1 MNPNFY
7 KIILVCFLLL
17 LVNSCSNKC
26 VVDNIEV
33 SELLGTVAK
42 EKSIDYCGLLKVAL
56 TGDKNAV
63 KKLSLLEFD
72 NAVGYEH
79 GEVIVDLITAIGET
93 EYIKAISTA
102 NKEQKNLINSYIDV
116 GLEYGN
122 NPLVKGKNFK
132 SAFPDLYVFLKE

>member
-1 MNPNFY
+1 MKLNFCN
-7 KIILVCFLLL
+7 IISVCFLLL

-42 EKSIDYCGLLKVAL
+42 EKSIDYCELLKVAL
-56 TGDKNAV
+56 TGDKNAI

-79 GEVIVDLITAIGET
+79 GAVIVDLITIIGET
-93 EYIKAISTA
+93 EYIKAISTT
-102 NKEQKNLINSYIDV
+102 NKEQKNLIHSYIDV

-122 NPLVKGKNFK
+122 NSLIKEKDFK
-132 SAFPDLYVFLKE
+132 SAFPNLYAFLKE